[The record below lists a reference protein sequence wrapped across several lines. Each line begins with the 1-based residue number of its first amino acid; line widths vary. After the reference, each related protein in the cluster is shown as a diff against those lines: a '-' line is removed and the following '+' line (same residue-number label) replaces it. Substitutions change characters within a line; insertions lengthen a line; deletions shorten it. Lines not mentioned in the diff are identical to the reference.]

1 MVIKGL
7 ETQEQKD
14 VRLSDEALNKAKFEA
29 TSKVNPYRES
39 LLAKGFLYSELHI
52 QCDLGSQNNLTG
64 MVMKS
69 SSRPYPVKW
78 RTYENEVIEI
88 ADAEELDTLS
98 DLMMDFVEQVFM
110 SSWIVKDTIK
120 HSVSVEEIETL
131 ISDYLV

>member
-1 MVIKGL
+1 
-7 ETQEQKD
+7 
-14 VRLSDEALNKAKFEA
+14 
-29 TSKVNPYRES
+29 
-39 LLAKGFLYSELHI
+39 
-52 QCDLGSQNNLTG
+52 
-64 MVMKS
+64 MKS